1 MNVIHRLWI
10 AFMDILLSQEKE
22 GVETLSWGTD
32 SNKMRYVSDKNLW
45 ISPVWRD
52 HSIGVC
58 IKSFFFFF

>member
-32 SNKMRYVSDKNLW
+32 SNKMWYVSDKNLW
-45 ISPVWRD
+45 ISPV
-52 HSIGVC
+52 
-58 IKSFFFFF
+58 